1 MRSILCFCVLSC
13 FGLSI
18 SLVFILFILS
28 IHNLLAFFVRA
39 NGHHDFNFRNPYPL
53 TPSFSVNPL
62 FSASGAY
69 ITTHLVDYTTNR
81 LYNVFVMRRYRK
93 SAFKLKLKK
102 QTIYTISSLGLLG
115 AGVIVVVSFTQQGE
129 FLTTIYN
136 ILVSY
141 FGWGTLLLPILLI
154 STSILFS
161 GLKLKIA
168 KLNVP
173 AGLTL
178 FWISILGLTRTGLI
192 GDQLW
197 LSIENL
203 ITGVGAFFMLLGVS
217 VIGIV
222 VLFNTSL
229 SDAFEFV

>member
-1 MRSILCFCVLSC
+1 
-13 FGLSI
+13 
-18 SLVFILFILS
+18 
-28 IHNLLAFFVRA
+28 
-39 NGHHDFNFRNPYPL
+39 
-53 TPSFSVNPL
+53 
-62 FSASGAY
+62 
-69 ITTHLVDYTTNR
+69 
-81 LYNVFVMRRYRK
+81 MRRYRK